1 MNEAL
6 ELAVG
11 NRVSLES
18 AQSKPPAGKASA
30 ISKSAPSD
38 GRYRRATSGDSRL
51 TSRWTGKQYGVRED
65 LSTIGGAKGISR

>member
-38 GRYRRATSGDSRL
+38 GRYRRAISGDSDL
-51 TSRWTGKQYGVRED
+51 MIEIGICLESR
-65 LSTIGGAKGISR
+65 SHAPGI